1 MRAFARRAKSQK
13 PLSIAWFAVAASW
26 SAITHDFCKP
36 RCSDLVPYPER
47 SLRMVMAH
55 ARSAHL
61 EVASD
66 SSVPEVILPIQY
78 FDRLTVRA
86 TDVPEK
92 RLMFA
97 VLLDAVLHL
106 QRRHS
111 RGASEAAE
119 WIEGPDDGS
128 PFSFQSICDCL
139 GLQAEQL

>member
-1 MRAFARRAKSQK
+1 
-13 PLSIAWFAVAASW
+13 
-26 SAITHDFCKP
+26 
-36 RCSDLVPYPER
+36 
-47 SLRMVMAH
+47 MVMAH

-61 EVASD
+61 EVATD

-139 GLQAEQL
+139 GLQAEQLARALLAWHNGPGTERLGVPARQLRTAHPRIRPPRQRRRRRAVAVG

>member
-1 MRAFARRAKSQK
+1 MM
-13 PLSIAWFAVAASW
+13 
-26 SAITHDFCKP
+26 T
-36 RCSDLVPYPER
+36 
-47 SLRMVMAH
+47 AH
-55 ARSAHL
+55 ARSAQL

-78 FDRLTVRA
+78 FDRLTIRA

-128 PFSFQSICDCL
+128 PFSFQNICECL
-139 GLQAEQL
+139 GLEADGLARALLEWHQGPGTERLGVPARQLRTAHPRIRPPRQRRRRRALAAG